1 MISFPLNPVLNQ
13 IYTFGTKSWIW
24 VGNRWSIINISGG
37 NRISVSNN
45 VISADFTGYATEA
58 NVAQSLTAYTTNAY
72 ITSNYASIAY
82 VQTQI
87 ANVGIGNVNLSG
99 YATADFVTNSIANIN
114 LSGYASANFVTNAI
128 TALHIENYATN
139 AYTTAYIQ
147 HLVEINMAP
156 ILRFSVLD
164 LGSLASQSN
173 AYVDAGT
180 IASPTAILYDFG
192 KI

>member
-24 VGNRWSIINISGG
+24 VGDRWSIINISGG

-58 NVAQSLTAYTTNAY
+58 NVAQIYTTNAY

-99 YATADFVTNSIANIN
+99 YATAEFVTNSIANIN

-128 TALHIENYATN
+128 NELHIENYATN

-147 HLVEINMAP
+147 RLVEINMAP
-156 ILRFSVLD
+156 ILQFSVLD

-173 AYVDAGT
+173 SYVDAGT
-180 IASPTAILYDFG
+180 ISTPNEILYDFG